1 MWVAYSVTRLGD
13 LLLLGQLFKAYGNNY
28 FAQIAHILRNFCN
41 GVKMFT
47 LPSEIVLSNFYRHLE
62 TF

>member
-28 FAQIAHILRNFCN
+28 FAQIAHI
-41 GVKMFT
+41 
-47 LPSEIVLSNFYRHLE
+47 
-62 TF
+62 